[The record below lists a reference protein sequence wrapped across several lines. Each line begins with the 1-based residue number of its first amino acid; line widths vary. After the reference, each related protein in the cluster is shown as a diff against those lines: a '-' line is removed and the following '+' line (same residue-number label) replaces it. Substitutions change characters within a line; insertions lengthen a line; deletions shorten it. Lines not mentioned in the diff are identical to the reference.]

1 MRHRIKRARNRSA
14 QQDGSGTLQRLSARD
29 WPKMKRDSVLA
40 VGASALIWLMA
51 FPTVAVDKG
60 SDKTDFA
67 IFAICRVEQHVE
79 VPGGSRRITIESGM
93 GDGGFPVATTSRSA
107 QQWFNYGITLFH
119 AFYHDDVKLAFDK
132 SVAADPG
139 CAMCLWGQALS
150 RGPTANYDV
159 SDEDLKSGLGVARK
173 SLAAARTERERLL
186 ATAMVRR
193 YSRAQ
198 DVAAERDFAADLL
211 KAEAKGPDTPDLRL
225 LAAEVLLTAFRRGDN
240 GAPTDAMSL
249 IEPILRQRPEYTAA
263 IHYYIHAT
271 EFAGRPA
278 LALTYAEKL
287 ATLAP
292 KASHLVHMP
301 SHTFLHVG
309 RYEDAAAINAI
320 ALKVDAEHLTDTAT
334 PGPPSVAIYYGHN
347 LRFGMASALMS
358 GDHALAL
365 KFADDVHRAY
375 PERDFVRD
383 EMSDAEG
390 QRFVIYARYDPT
402 KMLSLPE
409 PSPDNPRTRSLYHY
423 ARAEAFA
430 ALHDAAGLSREATQ
444 VTGADPVVTVAKA
457 VLAGRFAMLQGH
469 FAEAAQVFEAAAA
482 QQDTLL
488 ASSMDPPRWWYPVRR
503 SAAAA
508 WLMDGQLARAA
519 EAAKVSLQSWPNDPL
534 ALLVLSRA
542 ENELGRTTEA
552 RHDDAK
558 AIGNWEG
565 DIAKVDI
572 TII

>member
-240 GAPTDAMSL
+240 GAPTDAMAL
-249 IEPILRQRPEYTAA
+249 IEPILRQRP
-263 IHYYIHAT
+263 
-271 EFAGRPA
+271 
-278 LALTYAEKL
+278 
-287 ATLAP
+287 
-292 KASHLVHMP
+292 
-301 SHTFLHVG
+301 
-309 RYEDAAAINAI
+309 
-320 ALKVDAEHLTDTAT
+320 
-334 PGPPSVAIYYGHN
+334 
-347 LRFGMASALMS
+347 
-358 GDHALAL
+358 
-365 KFADDVHRAY
+365 
-375 PERDFVRD
+375 
-383 EMSDAEG
+383 
-390 QRFVIYARYDPT
+390 
-402 KMLSLPE
+402 
-409 PSPDNPRTRSLYHY
+409 
-423 ARAEAFA
+423 
-430 ALHDAAGLSREATQ
+430 
-444 VTGADPVVTVAKA
+444 
-457 VLAGRFAMLQGH
+457 
-469 FAEAAQVFEAAAA
+469 
-482 QQDTLL
+482 
-488 ASSMDPPRWWYPVRR
+488 
-503 SAAAA
+503 
-508 WLMDGQLARAA
+508 
-519 EAAKVSLQSWPNDPL
+519 
-534 ALLVLSRA
+534 
-542 ENELGRTTEA
+542 
-552 RHDDAK
+552 
-558 AIGNWEG
+558 
-565 DIAKVDI
+565 
-572 TII
+572 

>member
-1 MRHRIKRARNRSA
+1 MF
-14 QQDGSGTLQRLSARD
+14 
-29 WPKMKRDSVLA
+29 A
-40 VGASALIWLMA
+40 VGASAVIWLMA

-79 VPGGSRRITIESGM
+79 VAGGSRRITIESGM
-93 GDGGFPVATTSRSA
+93 GDGGFPIATTSRLA
-107 QQWFNYGITLFH
+107 QQWFNYGIKLFH
-119 AFYHDDVKLAFDK
+119 AFYHDDVKLAFDNA
-132 SVAADPG
+132 VAADPS

-159 SDEDLKSGLGVARK
+159 SAESLKSGLDVARK
-173 SLAAARTERERLL
+173 ALAVAHTERERLL
-186 ATAMVRR
+186 ATTMIRR

-198 DVAAERDFAADLL
+198 DIIAERDFAADLL

-225 LAAEVLLTAFRRGDN
+225 LAAEVLLTAFRRGDHS
-240 GAPTDAMSL
+240 APTDAMAL
-249 IEPILRQRPEYTAA
+249 IEPILHQRPEYTAA

-278 LALTYAEKL
+278 LALAYAEKL
-287 ATLAP
+287 SALAP

-309 RYEDAAAINAI
+309 RYEDAATINAV
-320 ALKVDAEHLTDTAT
+320 ALRVDAEHLTDTAT

-358 GDHALAL
+358 GDRALAL

-375 PERDFVRD
+375 PDSDFVRD

-390 QRFVIYARYDPT
+390 SRFIIYARYDPT

-409 PSPDNPRTRSLYHY
+409 PSADNPLTRSLYHY
-423 ARAEAFA
+423 ARGEAFA
-430 ALHDAAGLSREATQ
+430 ALHDAAGLSQEAAQ
-444 VTGADPVVTVAKA
+444 VTGADAVVTVAKA
-457 VLAGRFAMLQGH
+457 VLAGRLAMLQGH
-469 FAEAAQVFEAAAA
+469 FADAAQAFELAASR
-482 QQDTLL
+482 QDTLL

-503 SAAAA
+503 SVAAA
-508 WLMDGQLARAA
+508 WLLDGQHARAA
-519 EAAKVSLQSWPNDPL
+519 EVAKASLQGWPNDPL

-542 ENELGRTTEA
+542 EDGLGHTSEA
-552 RHDDAK
+552 HHDDAQ